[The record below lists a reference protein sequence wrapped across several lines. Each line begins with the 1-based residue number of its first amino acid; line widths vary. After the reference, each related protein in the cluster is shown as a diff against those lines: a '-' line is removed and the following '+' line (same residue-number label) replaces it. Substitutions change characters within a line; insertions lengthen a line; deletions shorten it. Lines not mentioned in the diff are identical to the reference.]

1 MEPGKSTKHS
11 SESSVIEDVPG
22 LEFPVEPEFRS
33 LPPLVSMKV
42 MIERIDEMRRSFPKG
57 VPSEEE
63 RLAAKVSE
71 EFVL

>member
-1 MEPGKSTKHS
+1 MEPGKSTKLS
-11 SESSVIEDVPG
+11 FESSGIEAGGD
-22 LEFPVEPEFRS
+22 LEFPAEPGFRS

-57 VPSEEE
+57 IPSEEE